1 MVRKTIDIKKG
12 NVLCM
17 SYAGTV
23 YDILSAA
30 RGSGGGGGMRG
41 RGEGNEG

>member
-17 SYAGTV
+17 SYAETG
-23 YDILSAA
+23 YDILSCG
-30 RGSGGGGGMRG
+30 RERG
-41 RGEGNEG
+41 RGGRDEG